1 MKKIFVLILAVVAL
15 AGIGSAGTVPACGTA
30 PIGFATLTGS
40 GFECEAGDY
49 IFTNFDVTSGSVDS
63 SVTATIQISG
73 AQGQIVLF
81 NLNDGDDFTSSFE
94 LTYSVAL
101 DPTASPA
108 SLDPTYYAIVLATAG
123 LQDDGGIGTDLATW
137 QKTVAAGSGTGSG
150 SETITDAAGTT
161 TPSGAITGL
170 AAFTLNVTDAFTLVS
185 GSNGFVVD
193 LSNRYTEADTLA
205 PEPSTMLLLGGALI
219 GLSVVTRKRRS

>member
-15 AGIGSAGTVPACGTA
+15 AGIGSAGTVPACGTS

-63 SVTATIQISG
+63 NVTATIQISG
-73 AQGQIVLF
+73 TQGQIVLF
-81 NLNDGDDFTSSFE
+81 NLNDGNGFTSNFG
-94 LTYSVAL
+94 LTYTVTL
-101 DPTASPA
+101 DPTALPA
-108 SLDPTYYAIVLATAG
+108 SSDPTYYAIVLATAG
-123 LQDDGGIGTDLATW
+123 LQDNGGDSATW
-137 QKTVAAGSGTGSG
+137 QKTVDATSGTGSG
-150 SETITDAAGTT
+150 SETITDASGTT

-170 AAFTLNVTDAFTLVS
+170 AATVLDVTDDFTIVS
-185 GSNGFVVD
+185 GTNGSIVD

>member
-15 AGIGSAGTVPACGTA
+15 ASIGSAGPVTPCGTGT
-30 PIGFATLTGS
+30 IGFATLVGS

-49 IFTNFDVTSGSVDS
+49 IFSNFDVTSGSVDS
-63 SVTATIQISG
+63 NVTATIQISG
-73 AQGQIVLF
+73 LQGQIVLF
-81 NLNDGDDFTSSFE
+81 NLNDGNGFTSNFD
-94 LTYSVAL
+94 LTYTVTL
-101 DPTASPA
+101 DPTALPA

-123 LQDDGGIGTDLATW
+123 LQDNGGDSATW
-137 QKTVAAGSGTGSG
+137 QKTVDATSGTGSG
-150 SETITDAAGTT
+150 SETITDANGTT

-170 AAFTLNVTDAFTLVS
+170 AATVLNVTDDFNIIS
-185 GSNGFVVD
+185 GTNGSIVD

-219 GLSVVTRKRRS
+219 GLSVVVRKRRS